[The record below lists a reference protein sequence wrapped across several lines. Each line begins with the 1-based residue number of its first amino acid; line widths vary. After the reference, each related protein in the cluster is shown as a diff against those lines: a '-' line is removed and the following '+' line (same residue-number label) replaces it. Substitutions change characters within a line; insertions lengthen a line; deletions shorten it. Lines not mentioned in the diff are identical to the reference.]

1 MTAAGDRAQ
10 AAAEAAARRSY
21 GKLVAFLAARTRD
34 VAGAEDALADAFAA
48 ALERWPRDGVPD
60 RPEAWLLA
68 VARRRGIDAARRRLT
83 REAGQDHLELLAEE
97 MEAGMAAQD
106 IPDERLRLM
115 FACAHPA
122 IDPAMRAPLM
132 LQTVLGFDAAAIASA
147 FLVAPATM
155 AQRLVRAKTRIRQAG
170 IPFRIPERPELA
182 GRLGG
187 VLEAIYATFA
197 EGWLDATGT
206 EARRRNLA
214 AEGLWL
220 GRLTASLMPAEPEAL
235 GLLSLMLFAE
245 SRRAARR
252 GGDGGYVPLAEQDM
266 ARWDHAAIDEAERL
280 LVAASAMDGIGR
292 YRLEAAIQA
301 VHAARRQTGSTDW
314 PALVTLYGALLSLT
328 GSPVAAVNR
337 AMAVAG
343 ADGPRAGLDALDA
356 LDDRRLDDYQP
367 WWAAR
372 ADLLAQT
379 GDGAEA
385 VAAYDRAIGLERDEA
400 VRKFLLKRRDA
411 LGERIA

>member
-132 LQTVLGFDAAAIASA
+132 LQTVLGFGAAAIASA